1 MAKPTIGGKEVEVFS
16 EAFFCIYFALH
27 IKKKLLI
34 LSLA

>member
-27 IKKKLLI
+27 IKNKIKE
-34 LSLA
+34 